1 MISVFGS
8 DLGEAEIVGVTDSIE
23 RQWVGMG
30 EKVEEFEHQLRD
42 HLGVEDVALVD
53 SGSNALM
60 LAVKV
65 LDLPPGS
72 EVIVPTVT
80 WVACAHAVR
89 LAGLNPVFCDVDVA
103 TGNVTADSVRQR
115 ISPRTS
121 AIMVVH
127 YAGRPVDMD
136 EIRAFGLPIIEDAA
150 HAISSSIGDT
160 PCGSLGD
167 IAILSFDPVKNL
179 ATSDSGCVAG
189 RADLVAQARRLRYCG
204 LEQAGYVASK
214 SRPGRWWEQEI
225 VEAYP
230 RFIPND
236 VAAAFGLAQLE
247 RLPELQARRKSIWE
261 TYQSEL
267 IDISGLHLPPDAE
280 EGTSHSYFTYLVRV
294 ENRRDELANELRSKG
309 IYTTFRYQPLHL
321 TDYYRTDYRLVDSER
336 LNEEGLNLPLHP
348 RLSHSDIEEVVEAVR
363 SFL

>member
-8 DLGEAEIVGVTDSIE
+8 DLGEAEIAGVTDSIE

-30 EKVEEFEHQLRD
+30 EKVKEFERRLRD
-42 HLGVEDVALVD
+42 HLGVEDVALVN

-89 LAGLNPVFCDVDVA
+89 LAGLEPVFCDVDSE
-103 TGNVTADSVRQR
+103 TGNVTSESVRQR

-136 EIRAFGLPIIEDAA
+136 GIRAFGLPIIEDAA
-150 HAISSSIGDT
+150 HAVSSSIGNA

-189 RADLVAQARRLRYCG
+189 RADLVSQARRLRYCG
-204 LEQAGYVASK
+204 LEQAGYAASQ

-230 RFIPND
+230 RLISND
-236 VAAAFGLAQLE
+236 VAAAFGLAQFE

-261 TYQSEL
+261 TYRAAFS
-267 IDISGLHLPPDAE
+267 DVDGLQLPPEAE
-280 EGTSHSYFTYLVRV
+280 EGTTHSYFTYLVRV
-294 ENRRDELANELRSKG
+294 EGRRDELANELRSRG

-321 TDYYRTDYRLVDSER
+321 TDYYRTKYRLVDSER

-348 RLSHSDIEEVVEAVR
+348 RLSDADVEEVVVAVR